1 LLGHPHRHLDQL
13 GNEMIDTLA
22 CHLCFLA
29 VLLAEG
35 LGLGDSFLQ
44 RRDVGLQSLE
54 RTAFVRVFVRVFVR
68 APTRRVSGFLGFEID
83 KDPSLAVVAPLPLPA
98 CTDSLLA
105 RGFRR
110 DAESLGKLAKLSFV
124 LRSMTSSVKLLSS
137 ELSLPPPTTS
147 NSVNSSGRQSD
158 GGGGISRP
166 SKRCPLSTQ

>member
-1 LLGHPHRHLDQL
+1 
-13 GNEMIDTLA
+13 MIDTLA
-22 CHLCFLA
+22 CHLCFLT
-29 VLLAEG
+29 VLLTEG

-68 APTRRVSGFLGFEID
+68 APTRRVGGFLGFKVD

-110 DAESLGKLAKLSFV
+110 DSESLGKLAVRQPSFSHRHLSIQGSFACTAAR
-124 LRSMTSSVKLLSS
+124 LTS
-137 ELSLPPPTTS
+137 
-147 NSVNSSGRQSD
+147 GYHAW
-158 GGGGISRP
+158 
-166 SKRCPLSTQ
+166 